1 MRVRGFLNVGIEFLG
16 DYVPLAF
23 ASQGKI
29 RYIRDEI
36 ILTLLR
42 YGKDYDTAFELDQRR
57 T

>member
-36 ILTLLR
+36 ILTLSR

>member
-16 DYVPLAF
+16 DYVLLAF